1 MNDIHKLSGAY
12 ALDAVDEFERAQ
24 FERHL
29 SECGDCRTETA
40 SLQETAALLS
50 ETTAVTPPPALRAA
64 VLAGISQV
72 RPIPPVRPTT
82 TPRRRWLPLL
92 VAASLLAVL
101 GISAA
106 IWQPW
111 TPTGQGSLTAAEQ
124 VLSSQDAESVAV
136 DLGAAGSATVT
147 RSESMGLA
155 VITTKDMAPAPSGKV
170 FAIWLQ
176 NDEGAMIPA
185 GLMPPGEDNQLVLDG
200 DAAAATAAGIT
211 VEPEG
216 GSPEPTTEP
225 IALFD
230 FSKAT

>member
-29 SECGDCRTETA
+29 IECADCRSET
-40 SLQETAALLS
+40 SGLRETAALLS
-50 ETTAVTPPPALRAA
+50 ELTAVTPPPALRDS
-64 VLAGISQV
+64 VLAGISQI
-72 RPIPPVRPTT
+72 RPIPPALPAPTH
-82 TPRRRWLPLL
+82 RRRWFPLL

-101 GISAA
+101 GVGAA

-111 TPTGQGSLTAAEQ
+111 TPTEQGSLTAAEQ
-124 VLSSQDAESVAV
+124 VLGAPDAKSVDV
-136 DLGAAGSATVT
+136 DLGAAGRATVT
-147 RSESMGLA
+147 RSKSMGKA
-155 VITTKDMAPAPSGKV
+155 VITTQDMAPAPSGKV
-170 FAIWLQ
+170 FAVWLQ

-185 GLMPPGEDNQLVLDG
+185 GLMPPGENNQLVLTG

-216 GSPEPTTEP
+216 GSPEPTSDP

-230 FSKAT
+230 FAKAT